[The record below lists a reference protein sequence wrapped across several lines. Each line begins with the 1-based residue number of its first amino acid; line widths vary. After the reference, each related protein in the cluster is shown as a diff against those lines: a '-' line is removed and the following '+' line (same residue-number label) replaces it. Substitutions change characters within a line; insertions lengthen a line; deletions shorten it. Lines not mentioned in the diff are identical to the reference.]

1 MLQVADELE
10 NITKLTAE
18 HPKVQ
23 LGTIALPGLPADPTG
38 YLRGVR
44 TVMTGARRMADTW
57 DAVIR

>member
-10 NITKLTAE
+10 NITKLAAE
-18 HPKVQ
+18 HPKAQ
-23 LGTIALPGLPADPTG
+23 LGTIALPGLPTDPTG

-44 TVMTGARRMADTW
+44 TVLTGARRMADTW